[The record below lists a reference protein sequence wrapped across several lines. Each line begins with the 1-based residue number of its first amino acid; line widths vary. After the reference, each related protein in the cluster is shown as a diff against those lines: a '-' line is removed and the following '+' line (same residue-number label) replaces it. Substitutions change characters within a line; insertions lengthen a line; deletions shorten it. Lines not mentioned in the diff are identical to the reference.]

1 MDLLPIP
8 DPGSLRTPDELAQSL
23 RALRGWAGNPSY
35 AELVRRIGA
44 VRAARGVPA
53 SERMPGRVTVYD
65 CFRTGRRRI
74 DMNLALDIVTA
85 LGVEGPAREQWRRA
99 VRAMLGRPDSDG
111 GGRVSTELPVP
122 VEPFAGRSAEL
133 RAVAGPDPR
142 PLVITGMPGV
152 GKTQFAVR
160 AARSL
165 AAAGLGAHG
174 RLFVDLHGYHPCL
187 PPAEPA
193 AVLAG
198 LLVALGQ
205 PAERVHRMSA
215 RARAARYRELLA
227 ERDVL
232 VVLDDAADDDQL
244 RHLLPGTSRGA
255 TLVTA
260 RNALVGGAG
269 ARRIELQPLSCAEV
283 AELFGQVVGAD
294 RVRAEPEA
302 VAELGRL
309 CGNLPLDL
317 AVSAARIAATP
328 AWSLADQARRLAA
341 RPRGA
346 AAGPALAA
354 SYRRLTPAD
363 RRLFRLLALHP
374 GSRADAACAGALAGR
389 PAAQAAESLVRLSH
403 EHLIRPVGDDMYEF
417 PCSNREFALHLT
429 VEEDPYSVQL
439 IALEGLLEH
448 YSTTAA
454 AAVAALSGPARAGR
468 HPAVGPRFPD
478 ADSAIGW
485 LEREWAS
492 AVAVAAR
499 AAEIGRTEHAC
510 ALSRSLGRY
519 LRDTDRGDVAETLQC
534 HARTPRTPTG
544 PAEGPSRRALVPER
558 PVRDAEPARR
568 HGAALEPT

>member
-8 DPGSLRTPDELAQSL
+8 DPGSPRTPDELADLL

-35 AELVRRIGA
+35 AELARRIGV

-74 DMNLALDIVTA
+74 DMDLVLDIVTA

-99 VRAMLGRPDSDG
+99 VRAMLGRPGSG
-111 GGRVSTELPVP
+111 SGGRIRTELPAP
-122 VEPFAGRSAEL
+122 AEPFAGRGAEL
-133 RAVAGPDPR
+133 RAVTVPDSR
-142 PLVITGMPGV
+142 PVVVTGMPGV
-152 GKTQFAVR
+152 GKTQFAIR
-160 AARSL
+160 AAHML
-165 AAAGLGAHG
+165 AAAGHGSHG
-174 RLFVDLHGYHPCL
+174 RLFVDLHGYHPHL

-205 PAERVHRMSA
+205 PAERVHRLTLLA
-215 RARAARYRELLA
+215 RATRYRELLA

-232 VVLDDAADDDQL
+232 IVLDDAADDDQL
-244 RHLLPGTSRGA
+244 RSLLPGTGRGV

-260 RNALVGGAG
+260 RNGLVGAAG
-269 ARRIELQPLSCAEV
+269 VRRVELQPLACTEV

-317 AVSAARIAATP
+317 AVNAARIAGTP

-341 RPRGA
+341 LPRGSA
-346 AAGPALAA
+346 VRPALAA
-354 SYRRLTPAD
+354 SYRQLTATD

-374 GSRADAACAGALAGR
+374 GGRADAASAGALAGR
-389 PAAQAAESLVRLSH
+389 PAAQAAESLLRLSH
-403 EHLIRPVGDDMYEF
+403 EHLLRPVGDGTYEY
-417 PCSNREFALHLT
+417 PCLVREFALHLT
-429 VEEDPYSVQL
+429 VEEDPYSVQVA
-439 IALEGLLEH
+439 ALEGLFEH
-448 YSTTAA
+448 YSSTAA
-454 AAVAALSGPARAGR
+454 AAVAAVSGPARDER
-468 HPAVGPRFPD
+468 RPAPPPHFPD
-478 ADSAIGW
+478 ARSALAW
-485 LEREWAS
+485 LEREWAT

-499 AAEIGRTEHAC
+499 AAEVGRTEHAR
-510 ALSRSLGRY
+510 ALSRTLGRH
-519 LRDTDRGDVAETLQC
+519 LRDAGHGDAAETLQR
-534 HARTPRTPTG
+534 HAQDARTTAD
-544 PAEGPSRRALVPER
+544 PAGALPGRGLIPER
-558 PVRDAEPARR
+558 PARLTEAVRRP
-568 HGAALEPT
+568 GAALEPT